1 MNACVY
7 LSAKPLQASTER
19 RSCTFLIYPLPMRI
33 LVAEDD
39 PLLANGLI
47 RALRA
52 AGYATDSVCDGRAA
66 DTALMTQQFDLL
78 ILDIGLPGLDG
89 FQVLKRARERNLDVP
104 VLILSALDAVE
115 NRVRGLDLGADDY
128 LVKPFELSELEAR
141 VRALARRAR
150 GNAATLI
157 THGDLTFDPKHR
169 TASVHNQPLDLS
181 AREIALLEIFLGR
194 IGHVVNKEQIIDLL
208 CQWGEEVSANAVEVY
223 VHRLRRKL
231 EPANVNLATLR
242 GLGYCL
248 EKPASRDD
256 R

>member
-1 MNACVY
+1 
-7 LSAKPLQASTER
+7 
-19 RSCTFLIYPLPMRI
+19 MRI

-150 GNAATLI
+150 G
-157 THGDLTFDPKHR
+157 R
-169 TASVHNQPLDLS
+169 S
-181 AREIALLEIFLGR
+181 
-194 IGHVVNKEQIIDLL
+194 
-208 CQWGEEVSANAVEVY
+208 EEHTSE
-223 VHRLRRKL
+223 LQ
-231 EPANVNLATLR
+231 
-242 GLGYCL
+242 
-248 EKPASRDD
+248 SR
-256 R
+256 